1 MCYSGS
7 LKFQKE
13 MMMVAEKMA
22 LEGNCILTPA
32 YPVLENI
39 YLKKNIGNRGQVKA
53 KIMKLQNQ
61 F

>member
-1 MCYSGS
+1 
-7 LKFQKE
+7 
-13 MMMVAEKMA
+13 MMVAEKMA

-53 KIMKLQNQ
+53 KIMKLQNR